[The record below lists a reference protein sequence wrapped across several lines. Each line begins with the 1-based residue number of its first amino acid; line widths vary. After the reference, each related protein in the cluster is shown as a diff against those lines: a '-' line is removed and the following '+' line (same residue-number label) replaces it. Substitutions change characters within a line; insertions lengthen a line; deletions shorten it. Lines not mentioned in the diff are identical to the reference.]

1 MTDLHRSERPAGA
14 GSRRGAP
21 VLVSALVVLTLTVA
35 GCSSAGEGAA
45 PETSSSTASATP
57 TETAPAEP
65 APAAPA
71 QTTPAAPEAA
81 EPSSGPTALILQFGD
96 LEVRATLDDSAA
108 ARSLVAQLPA
118 TLEFSDYGGQEK
130 IATLP
135 APLDLSG
142 APDRAAAPAGTLGYY
157 APDQGLVLYYE
168 SVGAYS
174 GIVPLGVFDDVE
186 ALRDASDGPPEVRVQ

>member
-1 MTDLHRSERPAGA
+1 MTHLHRSPRPAGA

-21 VLVSALVVLTLTVA
+21 VLLSALVVLTLTVA
-35 GCSSAGEGAA
+35 GCNSSGGGAGSA
-45 PETSSSTASATP
+45 TRSSTASATP
-57 TETAPAEP
+57 TVVAPAEP
-65 APAAPA
+65 APTAPV
-71 QTTPAAPEAA
+71 QTSTAAPEAA
-81 EPSSGPTALILQFGD
+81 EPSSGPASLTLQFGD
-96 LEVRATLDDSAA
+96 LEVRATVEDSAA
-108 ARSLVAQLPA
+108 ARSLLAQLPA
-118 TLEFSDYGGQEK
+118 TLDFSDYGGQEK
-130 IATLP
+130 IATLS

-186 ALRDASDGPPEVRVQ
+186 ALGGASDGPVEVRVQ